1 MAPPRLWLSFLLGV
15 LVVTGCPRRFDPRAA
30 QLESLH
36 SNNPEA
42 EADYRTAHRK
52 WQEGDLPGAAAATRQ
67 FLDKHGKDPAEPLL
81 PLAQLLDARI
91 ARSQGE
97 LDRARD
103 ILRPLISPPASPAI
117 SELARFELGLV
128 EYHRADYSEA
138 QKLLVPFSGQIVEGD
153 EATELHAVLADLYR
167 RADQVTDAVREYE
180 QFYRSPRVRQLEQ
193 AYIRTQVSGLLP
205 RLSPNEQRDLRARF
219 AIETAP
225 AAGSGAGASPRLV
238 VGMVLPL
245 SGKER
250 ALGERVLRGALWG
263 AQSLAA
269 RRGEAPGRT
278 EIDLR
283 VRDTGS
289 SATGVAAAVAELQRE
304 GALAIIGSPVKAE
317 AAAIAAEAERRGL
330 LSLNLS
336 ASSLPEGATGRSLH
350 LLRSNEAR
358 ADSLA
363 QYLKSGVS
371 GPPITTVAVLA
382 PATPYGQSMTRAFVA
397 GLSGSRIQVVAQL
410 TFPASTTTFTAQ
422 ARQLLD
428 LAPQAVFVPATA
440 AQLELVAA
448 QLAAVG
454 ALATYRVEKRESE
467 PPVRLLLSSAEGMGD
482 RLLKNVGRYLQGAVL
497 APISPGGVPVT
508 GDPGRWNHYSED
520 GGSDPGALDALGY
533 DAVALLRTAASC
545 AGSCTAD
552 QLAASLHAANL
563 DGATGPLSFDAAGQR
578 GGASW
583 LLRVEGSALRP
594 VAVTA
599 TAPAAG
605 AGPVGVDRRSGGVR

>member
-1 MAPPRLWLSFLLGV
+1 MAPPRLWLSFLLGM

-52 WQEGDLPGAAAATRQ
+52 WQDGDLPAASAAVRL
-67 FLDKHGKDPAEPLL
+67 FLDKYGANQSEPLL
-81 PLAQLLDARI
+81 PLAHLLDARV
-91 ARSQGE
+91 ARGLGE
-97 LDRARD
+97 LDRAREL
-103 ILRPLISPPASPAI
+103 LRPLLQPPSSPAI

-128 EYHRADYSEA
+128 EYHRADYAEA
-138 QKLLVPFSGQIVEGD
+138 RQLLAPFSGQIVEGD
-153 EATELHAVLADLYR
+153 DATELHAVLADLYR
-167 RADQVTDAVREYE
+167 RLDQLGDAVREYE
-180 QFYRSPRVRQLEQ
+180 LFYRSPRVRPLEQ
-193 AYIRTQVSGLLP
+193 AYIRTQVTALLP
-205 RLSPNEQRDLRARF
+205 RVSPNEQRDLRARF
-219 AIETAP
+219 GIEG
-225 AAGSGAGASPRLV
+225 AAAAASGGAGASPRIV

-250 ALGERVLRGALWG
+250 ALGERVLRGALWA
-263 AQSLAA
+263 AQSLGP
-269 RRGEAPGRT
+269 RRGESTAARA
-278 EIDLR
+278 EVDLR

-289 SATGVAAAVAELQRE
+289 SAAGVAALVAELQRE
-304 GALAIIGSPVKAE
+304 GAVAIIGSPAKAE
-317 AAAIAAEAERRGL
+317 AAAITAETERRGL
-330 LSLNLS
+330 LSL
-336 ASSLPEGATGRSLH
+336 SLGAGAGEGAGSRSLH

-371 GPPITTVAVLA
+371 GPPINTVAVLA

-397 GLSGSRIQVVAQL
+397 ALAGSRIQVVAQL
-410 TFPASTTTFTAQ
+410 SFPANATTFTAQ

-454 ALATYRVEKRESE
+454 ALATYRVEKRENE
-467 PPVRLLLSSAEGMGD
+467 PPVRLLLSSAEGMGE

-497 APISPGGVPVT
+497 APIAPGGVAVA
-508 GDPGRWNHYSED
+508 GDSSRWSRYAED

-533 DAVALLRTAASC
+533 DAVALLRAAGAC
-545 AGSCTAD
+545 AAGPCTAD
-552 QLAASLHAANL
+552 QLAASLRSSSL

-578 GGASW
+578 SGAAW

-594 VAVTA
+594 IAPSPPVTI
-599 TAPAAG
+599 
-605 AGPVGVDRRSGGVR
+605 DRRSGGVR